1 MRLNIIFERLGFGKN
16 ACGVY
21 SALLESKNP
30 LLVAEIASGIK
41 KDRPEVYRNLK
52 RLLKHQFIKKIIA
65 GKRTFYSAENP
76 RRISERFEDFSRK
89 TNSLTEKLAKKT
101 ERALPEHIRYFKGF
115 QGVRAV
121 FDDAIEHTPKGER
134 FYRYTSE
141 RDLVATNR
149 YLSTDYR
156 AKRDMKKLERLVI
169 SNQISGKQ
177 KRPRLERFIKF
188 IPQEFD
194 LFQQNIIQ
202 LIYSDYL
209 AFINL
214 NTEEAFIIKDPALAS
229 FQKVI
234 FNQLYKRL

>member
-1 MRLNIIFERLGFGKN
+1 MRLDIIFKRLGFGKN
-16 ACGVY
+16 AHRVY
-21 SALLESKNP
+21 GALLESKNP
-30 LLVAEIASGIK
+30 LLVAEIADEIK
-41 KDRPEVYRNLK
+41 KDRPEVYRNIK
-52 RLLKHQFIKKIIA
+52 QLLKHQFIKKITT

-76 RRISERFEDFSRK
+76 RLLGESFS
-89 TNSLTEKLAKKT
+89 NIVEEASSSMEKLAKKK

-115 QGVRAV
+115 QGIRAV
-121 FDDAIEHTPKGER
+121 FDDVIDRTPKGER

-149 YLSTDYR
+149 YLSPNYR
-156 AKRDMKKLERLVI
+156 ARRDMKKLERLVI
-169 SNQISGKQ
+169 SNPVSGKQ

-188 IPQEFD
+188 IPPEFD

-202 LIYSDYL
+202 LIYADYL

-214 NTEEAFIIKDPALAS
+214 NTEEAFIIKDPALSS

-234 FNQLYKRL
+234 FNQLYRRL